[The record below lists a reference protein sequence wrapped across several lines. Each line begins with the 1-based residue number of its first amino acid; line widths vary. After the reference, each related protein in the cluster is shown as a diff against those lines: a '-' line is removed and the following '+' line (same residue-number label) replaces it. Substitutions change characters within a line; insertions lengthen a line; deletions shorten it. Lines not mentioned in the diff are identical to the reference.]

1 MIKNVYF
8 IGIGGIGMSAIARY
22 YKHRGLNVAGY
33 DRTPSD
39 LTKALEGEGI
49 DIHYIDSPELVP
61 SSKAETLVIYT
72 PAVPEDMQELQKVK
86 SEGYTVVKR
95 SKALGRIAE
104 GQKCL
109 AISGSHGKTTTSAL
123 LAHLYTASGVG
134 CNAFLGGISKN
145 YNTNLLLSDN
155 KLLVAEAD
163 EFDRSFL
170 QLYPY
175 IAVVTAT
182 DADHLDIYGT
192 VENMREA
199 YAQFASQVAP
209 EGYVVVKKSAILDV
223 SKVKAKVLH
232 YSYNSPTD
240 FYASDI
246 EPIVIGGPENG
257 RESGKFTFTINY
269 PKELIGGSGRL
280 EGCSVGVP
288 GWLNIENAVAASA
301 VAMLEGLDLKQI
313 KKALAD
319 FKGVKRRFDI
329 HVNTSKIT
337 YIDDYAHHPAELA
350 TTIRSIREAFPG
362 RKIMGVF
369 QPHLYTRTRDLA
381 PDFAQSLSLLDSLV
395 LLDIYPAR
403 ELPIEG
409 VTSKIIFDKVTCP
422 DKEMIVKDEL
432 ISLIESRLHEHK
444 IDLLVTFGA
453 GNIDRFIEP
462 ITDLLNKK

>member
-1 MIKNVYF
+1 
-8 IGIGGIGMSAIARY
+8 MSAIARY

-49 DIHYIDSPELVP
+49 DIHYTDSPKLVP
-61 SSKAETLVIYT
+61 SSKEETLVIYT

-123 LAHLYTASGVG
+123 LAHLYTDSGVG

-192 VENMREA
+192 HEA
-199 YAQFASQVAP
+199 YLEAFAVFVAKIRP
-209 EGYVVVKKSAILDV
+209 GGTLLVKEGVRLDRRV
-223 SKVKAKVLH
+223 QPTVHVLT
-232 YSYNSPTD
+232 YAVYEAGQTPTAD
-240 FYASDI
+240 YYAHNIRTGNGALTFDL
-246 EPIVIGGPENG
+246 VGPDLVL
-257 RESGKFTFTINY
+257 RDLT
-269 PKELIGGSGRL
+269 L
-280 EGCSVGVP
+280 GVP
-288 GWLNIENAVAASA
+288 VLVNVENAVAAMTIA
-301 VAMLEGLDLKQI
+301 HLNGVADSELRAGI
-313 KKALAD
+313 AS
-319 FKGVKRRFDI
+319 FRGVHRRFEIRHSGPDFI
-329 HVNTSKIT
+329 H
-337 YIDDYAHHPAELA
+337 IDDYAHHPDELS
-350 TTIRSIREAFPG
+350 RSIDSVHRLYSD
-362 RKIMGVF
+362 RSILVIF
-369 QPHLYTRTRDLA
+369 QPHLYSRTRDFYR
-381 PDFAQSLSLLDSLV
+381 DFARSLSRAERVL

-403 ELPIEG
+403 EAPIPG
-409 VTSKIIFDKVTCP
+409 VTSR
-422 DKEMIVKDEL
+422 L
-432 ISLIESRLHEHK
+432 IY
-444 IDLLVTFGA
+444 DLVTAPQKWITDKAHLRDALRTIHFDVVLTVGA
-453 GNIDRFIEP
+453 GDIGDIDIARLMQTE
-462 ITDLLNKK
+462 